1 MKLTIAYLGDSFLGW
16 QRQPEGRTVQG
27 ELERALAA
35 MTKGPQVPIVG
46 AGRTDAGVHAAGQ
59 VAHLDLVAPIPAASL
74 RNGLNRRLPREIRV
88 RTARAVSAAFHA
100 RRSARAK
107 LYTYRLGFRE
117 SRLPWHDM
125 RRAVTPTIA
134 DPAALGRA
142 LELLPG
148 SHDVASFTVPE
159 AAVVPTQRTLF
170 RVWLRWRRDGLDLH
184 FIGDGF
190 LRYQVRRMV
199 GALLEVG
206 RGRLDVPGFHRLLL
220 KPRPGAPLPT
230 APPGGLTLEHV
241 WYRPSPRT
249 GA

>member
-1 MKLTIAYLGDSFLGW
+1 MKLTVAYLGDPFLGW
-16 QRQPEGRTVQG
+16 QRQLQGRTVQG
-27 ELERALAA
+27 ELERALEV
-35 MTKGPQVPIVG
+35 MTKAPGLPIIG

-59 VAHLDLVAPIPAASL
+59 VAHVDLPAPIPATSL
-74 RNGLNRRLPREIRV
+74 RDGLNRRLPREIRV
-88 RTARAVSAAFHA
+88 RNARPVPATFHA

-117 SRLPWHDM
+117 PSLPWHGL
-125 RRAVTPTIA
+125 RRAITPAIT
-134 DPAALGRA
+134 DPAALARA

-159 AAVVPTQRTLF
+159 AAVASTRRTLF
-170 RVWLRWRRDGLDLH
+170 KVWLRWHRDGLDLN

-206 RGRLDVPGFHRLLL
+206 RGRLNVPGFGGLLRD
-220 KPRPGAPLPT
+220 PRPGAPLPT
-230 APPGGLTLEHV
+230 APPGGLTLERV
-241 WYRPSPRT
+241 WYRPPPRT
-249 GA
+249 DA